1 MRTVKP
7 NTFRLLLL
15 ACMMS
20 CLVMVSCKKK
30 KDDEVTPT
38 PDTETPTFRG
48 TKIDYNVLTATTNYN
63 NSYFVNSSGDTTVD
77 RTEGHNRLKIIRA
90 MDAYAKTSAN
100 AGTAMLSASVFANMF
115 ENSNSPFTGT
125 YTPLNTAAEQ
135 VRDVTATSKP
145 TSVRDQVIDEFA
157 FYFADIAT
165 ASLDVNNT
173 ASAGNAGKLSVTAP
187 STSKYLV
194 DEKGIEVGQ
203 VIAKSLIGAF
213 QLDYISNVLLNTGL
227 NADNTKEVTGKKY
240 TALEHNW
247 DVAYGILSLNQIYA
261 GAATTT
267 SNGGESFLGSYVW
280 EYNKDGYP
288 KLHMAFLKGRAAIVN
303 NDMTVVKEQ
312 AAIIRGILERAI
324 ANAAVGY
331 LGKWTTGADDAVRA
345 HAIGEGLG
353 FIYSLR
359 FCQVNGA
366 DETFSAGL
374 ITNLG
379 LYTGDG
385 FWDLT
390 QPKVTA
396 ASTAIKTKFGI

>member
-1 MRTVKP
+1 MKTVNP
-7 NTFRLLLL
+7 NNFRLALL

-30 KDDEVTPT
+30 KDDEVTP
-38 PDTETPTFRG
+38 DTNSDAPAFRG
-48 TKIDYNVLTATTNYN
+48 TKIDYNVLTATTSYN
-63 NSYFVNSSGDTTVD
+63 NTYFVNSNGDSTVD
-77 RTEGHNRLKIIRA
+77 RTEGHNRLKMIRA
-90 MDAYAKTSAN
+90 IDAYAKTSAN
-100 AGTAMLSASVFANMF
+100 AGTATLSASVFADMF
-115 ENSNSPFTGT
+115 SNSNSPFTGT
-125 YTPLNTAAEQ
+125 YAPLNTAAEQ

-145 TSVRDQVIDEFA
+145 NNIRDEVMDEFS
-157 FYFADIAT
+157 FYFSDIAA
-165 ASLDVNNT
+165 ASLSVNNT
-173 ASAGNAGKLSVTAP
+173 ASQGNAGKLSATAP
-187 STSKYLV
+187 STSRYLV

-213 QLDYISNVLLNTGL
+213 QLDYISNVLLNSGL
-227 NADNTKEVTGKKY
+227 NADNTKEVAGKKY

-247 DVAYGILSLNQIYA
+247 DVAYGILTLNQIYA
-261 GAATTT
+261 GAAT
-267 SNGGESFLGSYVW
+267 SSSSGGESFLGSYVW

-303 NDMTVVKEQ
+303 NDMTVVREQ
-312 AAIIRGILERAI
+312 AALIRGILERTI

-359 FCQVNGA
+359 FCQVNGS
-366 DETFSAGL
+366 DETFSASL
-374 ITNLG
+374 ITGLG
-379 LYTGDG
+379 VYTGNG

-390 QPKVTA
+390 QPKVSA